1 MNATKLIAEAR
12 EFRDASISRVQPPLS
27 PLPSPLPKN
36 VTHIAND
43 VLSSEE
49 LKITSYD
56 AVELIQAIQENIFTC
71 EAVTRAFLR
80 RAALAQKLVISLPL
94 FTASKQ
100 SHIYKV
106 KTDKL
111 HHRTPPR
118 NRNRPSQISRLAFRP
133 SGAVTRPPYLHQRAP
148 WHEGL

>member
-1 MNATKLIAEAR
+1 VLINILNVQFKPEKYLIFFISPIYSSTMNATKLIAEAR
-12 EFRDASISRVQPPLS
+12 EFRDASISRVEAPLS

-36 VTHIAND
+36 VTRIAND

-56 AVELIQAIQENIFTC
+56 AVELIQAIREKVFTC

-94 FTASKQ
+94 NS
-100 SHIYKV
+100 V
-106 KTDKL
+106 
-111 HHRTPPR
+111 
-118 NRNRPSQISRLAFRP
+118 
-133 SGAVTRPPYLHQRAP
+133 YLIK
-148 WHEGL
+148 E